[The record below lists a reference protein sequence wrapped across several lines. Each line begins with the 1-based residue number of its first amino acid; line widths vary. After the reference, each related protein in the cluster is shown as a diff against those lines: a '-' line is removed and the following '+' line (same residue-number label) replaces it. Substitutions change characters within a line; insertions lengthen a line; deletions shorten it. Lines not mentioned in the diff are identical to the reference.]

1 MNRKRFTRRQ
11 FLRMTTGAGLGLLG
25 ASTLAGCQPIV
36 IPAAPSSSSSSAAS
50 SPGGSFNWMTWGDHF
65 LPGQLEKIAQSHN
78 IQANPTLFSDNSE
91 ALLKLQQVG
100 GEQLDLVSADALWVP
115 RHYEEGLIEAFDLN
129 DLPVSK
135 DLYSVAREFDFW
147 TVDEG
152 YLAYPFG
159 WSPVVIAYNPEYVSP
174 EPDSWDVL
182 WDPKYKGRVATELQP
197 FDVMGN
203 MGKATGAS
211 DPYNMTDEELERAK
225 QALKDLRPNI
235 LKFVEQAVESVQLLA
250 NEEVWLSTHNLGVED
265 RVKDA
270 GGPEIKSFI
279 PKEGSVGWIDGEM
292 LVKGAANRDATITFL
307 NEAERAEWIA
317 DNFLENGRPLLN
329 ERAYKLLV
337 ENGHQE
343 RADRYYFNQP
353 EFAATMT
360 LKGPAPRLEEY
371 INAFNEAIAG

>member
-1 MNRKRFTRRQ
+1 M
-11 FLRMTTGAGLGLLG
+11 
-25 ASTLAGCQPIV
+25 
-36 IPAAPSSSSSSAAS
+36 
-50 SPGGSFNWMTWGDHF
+50 
-65 LPGQLEKIAQSHN
+65 
-78 IQANPTLFSDNSE
+78 
-91 ALLKLQQVG
+91 
-100 GEQLDLVSADALWVP
+100 
-115 RHYEEGLIEAFDLN
+115 
-129 DLPVSK
+129 
-135 DLYSVAREFDFW
+135 
-147 TVDEG
+147 
-152 YLAYPFG
+152 
-159 WSPVVIAYNPEYVSP
+159 
-174 EPDSWDVL
+174 
-182 WDPKYKGRVATELQP
+182 WDPKYKGRIATELQP

-203 MGKATGAS
+203 MGKATGAAE
-211 DPYNMTDEELERAK
+211 PYNMTAEELERAK

-250 NEEVWLSTHNLGVED
+250 NEEVWLATHNLGVED

-292 LVKGAANRDATITFL
+292 LVKGAANRDVTMTFL

-343 RADRYYFNQP
+343 RADRYYFNRP
-353 EFAATMT
+353 EIAATMT
-360 LKGPAPRLEEY
+360 LKGPAPRLEDY